1 MNKTIVV
8 GVTGSIA
15 AFKSLELVRE
25 LKKEGLNVEVVMT
38 KSAARIIP
46 AEKFQKASGK
56 KVYLELFEKDFNYQ
70 NVLKKREVEHIEL
83 AKKADVVVIAPA
95 TANIIAKIANGI
107 ADDCLTTTIL
117 ATTAPVI
124 ICPAMNTNMWNN
136 PLTCENISKLKKLGF
151 LIIEPTSGMLACGDV
166 GKGKLMEIS
175 QIKKEVLTEL
185 RYTQNLKGKR
195 IIVTSGA
202 TSEKIDAVRYI
213 TNRSSGKMG
222 IAIAEECK
230 RQGADILLLRS
241 KNSKQP
247 RYLIKEQLFSSTNDL
262 LNLVRTNVKNY
273 DYFYHAAAVSDF
285 SVKNP
290 KIGKLSSTSRQKI
303 ELEPQIKIIDE
314 IKKFN
319 PKIHLIGFKT
329 IFDYPRKDQEEAGRK
344 KLQESKA
351 DAIIVNDISKNG
363 QGFESDFNEVLIV
376 SPKNTLRLPL
386 ATKTDL
392 ARKIVALLN

>member
-175 QIKKEVLTEL
+175 QIKKEALTEL

-363 QGFESDFNEVLIV
+363 QGFESDFNEILIIR
-376 SPKNTLRLPL
+376 PKNALRLPL

>member
-329 IFDYPRKDQEEAGRK
+329 IFDYPRKDQEEAGRQ
-344 KLQESKA
+344 KLLQSKA

-376 SPKNTLRLPL
+376 SPKNALRLPL